1 MKRAP
6 RITQPFPPS
15 LDFAAHLLA
24 LPGWLAHAN
33 AMTAWRCIFVAFSFV
48 LAASSAVAWGDH
60 DPLAQRDYWGLL
72 HRTPVPL
79 EQIDFEPRHACR
91 SFYYSESRAQILA
104 DPAYV
109 GAVQVALRRN
119 GYYCGP
125 INGIFSDEVSD
136 AIARLQK
143 GHAMRVNG
151 ALTVQVRRALFL
163 P

>member
-1 MKRAP
+1 M
-6 RITQPFPPS
+6 IT
-15 LDFAAHLLA
+15 L
-24 LPGWLAHAN
+24 
-33 AMTAWRCIFVAFSFV
+33 RCIFVA
-48 LAASSAVAWGDH
+48 LSAVMCASPALAWEH

-79 EQIDFEPRHACR
+79 EQTDFEPRHACR
-91 SFYYSESRAQILA
+91 SFYYSEARALIMA

-109 GAVQVALRRN
+109 GALQVALRRN

-125 INGIFSDEVSD
+125 INGVFSNAVSD

-151 ALTVQVRRALFL
+151 ALTVGVRRALYL

>member
-1 MKRAP
+1 MLMLMKTLR
-6 RITQPFPPS
+6 R
-15 LDFAAHLLA
+15 
-24 LPGWLAHAN
+24 
-33 AMTAWRCIFVAFSFV
+33 IFVALSFV
-48 LAASSAVAWGDH
+48 LCVSPVLACDDH

-79 EQIDFEPRHACR
+79 RQTDFEPRHDFR
-91 SFYYSESRAQILA
+91 SPYYTKSRAQVMA

-143 GHAMRVNG
+143 GYAMRVNG
-151 ALTVQVRRALFL
+151 ALTVAVRRALFL